1 MASAAQAQEYI
12 EDAESL
18 ISDLQEFGHLV
29 SFGIRPESANGR
41 GARGAYSE
49 VGQANVLP
57 IEWRQTHPE
66 MDILAD
72 DIFLI
77 TSNEVDLKACEFMV
91 RNGDMY
97 SLYRVESFTPDNATT
112 VFYEIQG
119 RRC

>member
-18 ISDLQEFGHLV
+18 ISDLEEFGHLV

-49 VGQANVLP
+49 VGQAKVFP
-57 IEWRQTHPE
+57 IEWQQTHPE

-72 DIFLI
+72 DVFLI

-91 RNGDMY
+91 RNGVMY
-97 SLYRVESFTPDNATT
+97 SLYRVESFTPDNVTT
-112 VFYEIQG
+112 VFHEIQA